1 MSQEQRSREPRL
13 AGCGVLIVRPAGLG
27 ERLARLLAAEGAQAT
42 LFPTIEMLPAP
53 RPARL
58 AAVIAR
64 LHTFDWAV
72 FISPTA
78 AREGVR
84 AVRSCRDWPAEPRIA
99 AVGSGTAAALGELGF
114 ATVLA
119 PAAPGDSEALVS
131 LPELQDV
138 EGQNVVIFRGEGGRE
153 YLAQVLAGRGARVE
167 YAECYRRSRPAT
179 DPEPVLRSWRAGGIQ
194 AVCAASGEAVGNL
207 REMLAEEGMAVARS
221 TPVFVPHPRVATAA
235 REAGFAHTIVVTGG
249 DASTVEGLAAFFAKV

>member
-1 MSQEQRSREPRL
+1 VSQEQRL
-13 AGCGVLIVRPAGLG
+13 AGCGILIVRPAGLG
-27 ERLARLLAAEGAQAT
+27 ERLAKLLAAEGARPT

-64 LHTFDWAV
+64 LQTFDWAV

-84 AVRSCRDWPAEPRIA
+84 AVRSCRDWPAEPRLA
-99 AVGSGTAAALGELGF
+99 AVGRGTAAVLGELGF
-114 ATVLA
+114 GTVLA
-119 PAAPGDSEALVS
+119 PEAPGDSEALLA
-131 LPELQDV
+131 LPDLQEI
-138 EGQNVVIFRGEGGRE
+138 EGQNMVIFRGEGGRE
-153 YLAQVLAGRGARVE
+153 HLAQVLAGRGARVE
-167 YAECYRRSRPAT
+167 YAECYRRSRAAT
-179 DPEPVLRSWRAGGIQ
+179 DPEPVIRSWRTGAIQ

-235 REAGFAHTIVVTGG
+235 REAGFAQTIVVTGG
-249 DASTVEGLAAFFAKV
+249 DTATVEGLAAFFAKV